1 MNRPVD
7 AAQTARADT
16 RITDAKKRYSAGVLK
31 YGQMGYWDAD
41 YSPRDTDTLC
51 LFRITPQEGV
61 DPIEA
66 AAAVAGE
73 SSTAT
78 WTVVWT
84 DRLTAC
90 DSYRAKAYRVE
101 PVPGRPGEYFAWVAY
116 DLCLFEEG
124 SIANMTASL
133 IGNVFSF
140 KPLKAARLE
149 DIRIPA
155 AYVKTFKGPPT
166 GLVVERERLDKFGR
180 PLLGATTKPKLGLS
194 ARNYGRVIYEG
205 LKGGLDF
212 MKDDE
217 NINSQPFMHWRDRF
231 LYVMDGVNKAS
242 AATGEVKG
250 SYLNV
255 TAGTMEA
262 IYERAEFAKQL
273 GSVVIMIDLI
283 VGWPCIQSLS
293 EWCRRNDVILHLH
306 RAGHGT
312 YTRQKNHGVSF
323 RVIAKWLRLAG
334 VDHMHAGTAV
344 GKLEGDPLTVQGY
357 YNVCRDTHTRTDLAR
372 GLFFDMDW
380 CDLKKVMPV
389 ASGGIHAGQMHQL
402 LDLFGDDVVLQFG
415 GGTIGHPAGIQ
426 AGAVANRVAL
436 EAMVKARNEGR
447 DIAAEGPQI
456 LQAAAK
462 FCTPLRQA
470 LDTWGD
476 ITFNYASTDTS
487 DYAVT
492 AAVA

>member
-1 MNRPVD
+1 MNDISNVQIRD
-7 AAQTARADT
+7 Q
-16 RITDAKKRYSAGVLK
+16 KKRYAAGVLK
-31 YGQMGYWDAD
+31 YAQMGYWDGD
-41 YSPRDTDTLC
+41 YEPSDTDILAV
-51 LFRITPQEGV
+51 FRITPQEGV

-90 DSYRAKAYRVE
+90 DKYRAKAYKVE
-101 PVPGRPGEYFAWVAY
+101 PVPNSENQYFCYIAY
-116 DLCLFEEG
+116 DLSLFEEG
-124 SIANMTASL
+124 SITNVTASI

-149 DIRIPA
+149 DMRFPP
-155 AYVKTFKGPPT
+155 AYVKTFAGPPT
-166 GLVVERERLDKFGR
+166 GIIVERERLDKFGR

-194 ARNYGRVIYEG
+194 GRNYGRVVYEG

-231 LYVMDGVNKAS
+231 LFVMDAVNKAS

-250 SYLNV
+250 SYLNI
-255 TAGTMEA
+255 TAGTMEEM
-262 IYERAEFAKQL
+262 YRRAEFAKEL
-273 GSVVIMIDLI
+273 GSIIVMVDLV
-283 VGWPCIQSLS
+283 VGWTAIQSIS
-293 EWCRRNDVILHLH
+293 HWCRQNDMILHMH

-312 YTRQKNHGVSF
+312 YTRQKNHGISF

-334 VDHMHAGTAV
+334 VDHVHAGTAV
-344 GKLEGDPLTVQGY
+344 GKLEGDPMTVQGY
-357 YNVCRDTHTRTDLAR
+357 YNVCRQSYTETDLPR
-372 GLFFDMDW
+372 GIFFDQDW
-380 CDLKKVMPV
+380 VALRKVLPV

-415 GGTIGHPAGIQ
+415 GGTIGHPDGIQ

-436 EAMVKARNEGR
+436 ESMVLARNEGR
-447 DIAAEGPQI
+447 NIAEEGPQI
-456 LQAAAK
+456 LKDAAK
-462 FCTPLRQA
+462 HCSPLRAA
-470 LDTWGD
+470 LDTWGEV
-476 ITFNYASTDTS
+476 TFNYQSTDTS
-487 DYAVT
+487 DYT
-492 AAVA
+492 PMPSVA